1 MEEKTMK
8 RATLVL
14 LALLL
19 VVACA
24 PKGMK
29 LVYNTQSGTPI
40 KTEPVYLKIKDVR
53 NDKMLVSSA
62 VMRADKFTNVGDRFS
77 LTAQGTGGRT
87 VQLQNV
93 TVSEA
98 FQEAFRLRLQGLG
111 VGLLPDSSQ
120 AGETLVIEVEK
131 FQLDLA
137 PNRTFTAAVDYTARF
152 FKGAKQV
159 HSVRISGSTEKFY
172 VIGQSSGEEALSEA
186 FSSAVNSLELEPLT
200 R

>member
-62 VMRADKFTNVGDRFS
+62 VMRADKFTNVGDRFN

-98 FQEAFRLRLQGLG
+98 FQEAFRLRLQGLRRRDFC
-111 VGLLPDSSQ
+111 P
-120 AGETLVIEVEK
+120 
-131 FQLDLA
+131 
-137 PNRTFTAAVDYTARF
+137 TAARREKPWLLKWRNSNWTWPPTA
-152 FKGAKQV
+152 
-159 HSVRISGSTEKFY
+159 
-172 VIGQSSGEEALSEA
+172 
-186 FSSAVNSLELEPLT
+186 PLP
-200 R
+200 RL